1 MLEPFHLLILGA
13 ITALGYILSQ
23 HGLDPREP
31 PEVHSKIPIIGH
43 LLGLMRHGMGYF
55 SRIAAENSSHPI
67 FTINLLTNKQYI
79 VTSPSLMQAVQRNK
93 RTLKFAPL
101 VNFTAERFA
110 GIPESGMSL
119 LRDREAG
126 GAGLSAETVHAME
139 KTLIGPSLDRMN
151 EEMARMLSP
160 LVDEL
165 VASPQTVDLY
175 AWCTRAITAAS
186 TNASYGP
193 KNPYKDSAIA
203 DAFWTFETNIAPLIT
218 GIFPSIMARKAY
230 RARETTFAAVLTY
243 FQTKGHEQ
251 GSELTKTRYRVM
263 HDGGL
268 SDADIARAEVSMGL
282 GLLSNTVPAAFWV
295 LFDLYSRPSLLC
307 EIRGEV
313 MEHAVR
319 VEDTQTPMGRKH
331 IIDISA
337 LRGSCPLLVSAYQEI
352 LRTRSASAVTRVV
365 TEDTVLDNRY
375 FLKKGGVVSI
385 PASAMGAAESVWG
398 PESASEFN
406 PKRYMRQTTPHGST
420 SPRRTG
426 GFMSFGV
433 SPTICPGRHFASS
446 EILALVAM
454 VILRIDL
461 TPVDDGAWKA
471 PEKNSMAIASGMCPV
486 KGEFWVKVA
495 RRECEG
501 EGVEWGVEAREGSGM
516 FNLMVG

>member
-1 MLEPFHLLILGA
+1 
-13 ITALGYILSQ
+13 
-23 HGLDPREP
+23 
-31 PEVHSKIPIIGH
+31 
-43 LLGLMRHGMGYF
+43 
-55 SRIAAENSSHPI
+55 
-67 FTINLLTNKQYI
+67 
-79 VTSPSLMQAVQRNK
+79 MQAVQRNK

-126 GAGLSAETVHAME
+126 GAGLSAGTVHAME

-218 GIFPSIMARKAY
+218 GVFPSIMTRKAY

-263 HDGGL
+263 HAGGL
-268 SDADIARAEVSMGL
+268 SDTDIARAEVSMGL

-307 EIRGEV
+307 EIRREV
-313 MEHAVR
+313 MKHAVR
-319 VEDTQTPMGRKH
+319 VENTQTPMGRKH

-337 LRGSCPLLVSAYQEI
+337 LRDSCPLLVSA
-352 LRTRSASAVTRVV
+352 
-365 TEDTVLDNRY
+365 
-375 FLKKGGVVSI
+375 
-385 PASAMGAAESVWG
+385 
-398 PESASEFN
+398 
-406 PKRYMRQTTPHGST
+406 
-420 SPRRTG
+420 
-426 GFMSFGV
+426 
-433 SPTICPGRHFASS
+433 
-446 EILALVAM
+446 
-454 VILRIDL
+454 
-461 TPVDDGAWKA
+461 
-471 PEKNSMAIASGMCPV
+471 
-486 KGEFWVKVA
+486 
-495 RRECEG
+495 
-501 EGVEWGVEAREGSGM
+501 
-516 FNLMVG
+516 